1 MSNNLARCYNQRAMK
16 TLGIA
21 LFTVLCAAGGVAQTP
36 KAPTPQQSPK
46 PAATDQGTLR
56 VSSTLVNTVFAVAD
70 RNGKGKFV
78 TNLKQEDFKIYE
90 DDKQQVI
97 TKFDKETNLPLS
109 IALLVDTSGSIRDRL
124 LLEQEAAI
132 SFFYDNLHRGKDR
145 GVVISFDSGVDLLTP
160 NFTDDPEELAKAVRN
175 IKAGG
180 GTSLYDAVYLAI
192 SGGGDFPGLAKE
204 PDDRRKVLILISDG
218 DDNSSRVSLT
228 ETLEL
233 AQRNDVT
240 VYCISSNQSKYFSDK
255 EAERGDKTLQ
265 KFAAETGGRASFPG
279 KLEDVGNDFR
289 DIGEELRSQY
299 IIAYRPIKPDDG
311 TFRRIRIDVVSNKSY
326 KARHRTGYYSPK
338 PSSMQ

>member
-1 MSNNLARCYNQRAMK
+1 MK
-16 TLGIA
+16 TLRIIA
-21 LFTVLCAAGGVAQTP
+21 LASVLCAGVIVAQAPKAQTP
-36 KAPTPQQSPK
+36 QQPPK
-46 PAATDQGTLR
+46 PGTQDQGTLR
-56 VSSTLVNTVFAVAD
+56 VSSTLVNNVFTVAD

-90 DDKQQVI
+90 DEKLQTI

-109 IALLVDTSGSIRDRL
+109 MALLVDTSGSIRDKL
-124 LLEQEAAI
+124 VLEQEAAI

-160 NFTDDPEELAKAVRN
+160 NFLDDPEGLAKAVRN

-180 GTSLYDAVYLAI
+180 GTSLYDAVFLAI
-192 SGGGDFPGLAKE
+192 SGDGNFSGLAKE

-240 VYCISSNQSKYFSDK
+240 IYCISSNQSGYFNGKDQ
-255 EAERGDKTLQ
+255 ERGDKTLQ
-265 KFAAETGGRASFPG
+265 RFANETGGRATFPL
-279 KLEDVGNDFR
+279 KIADVGNDFR

-299 IIAYRPIKPDDG
+299 IIAYRPLKADDG
-311 TFRRIRIDVVSNKSY
+311 TFRKIRIDVASNKSY

-338 PSSMQ
+338 PSSVK